1 MDGKPW
7 ETLPWYF
14 HRVDG
19 EPVIFAELLATGQDD
34 VETMAIIT
42 EAVRGKAKA
51 IHDQLPLVLTPD
63 RISS

>member
-1 MDGKPW
+1 M
-7 ETLPWYF
+7 
-14 HRVDG
+14 
-19 EPVIFAELLATGQDD
+19 IFAELLATGQDD